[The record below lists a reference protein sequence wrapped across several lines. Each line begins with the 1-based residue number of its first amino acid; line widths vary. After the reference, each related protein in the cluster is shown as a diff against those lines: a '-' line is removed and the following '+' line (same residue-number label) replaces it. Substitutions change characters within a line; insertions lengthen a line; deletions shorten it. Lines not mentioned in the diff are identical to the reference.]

1 MNAVDTNVLIYSI
14 DAHDPDKRRCALQL
28 LESLPANETIIPWQ
42 VACEVAAV
50 IRSMMVA
57 GKFRGD
63 YAEAVSALRS
73 CFPVVLPQLSALD
86 RSLNIQVR
94 DQVSPWD
101 ALLIAACAD
110 AGVTRLFT
118 EDMQGQAVIEGVTFE
133 NPFK

>member
-14 DAHDPDKRRCALQL
+14 DGHDPGKRRRASAL
-28 LESLPANETIIPWQ
+28 LESLPETHTIIPWQ

-50 IRSMMVA
+50 IRSMA
-57 GKFRGD
+57 TEGRFRGD
-63 YAEAVSALRS
+63 CMEAVSALRS
-73 CFPVVLPQLSALD
+73 CFPVVLPRLSALE
-86 RSLNIQVR
+86 RSLQIQVR

-118 EDMQGQAVIEGVTFE
+118 EDMQGRPVIEGVSLV
-133 NPFK
+133 NPFE

>member
-14 DAHDPDKRRCALQL
+14 DARDPGKRRCALDL
-28 LESLPANETIIPWQ
+28 LESLPETETIIPWQ

-50 IRSMMVA
+50 IRSMAMA

-63 YAEAVSALRS
+63 YVEAVSSLRS
-73 CFPVVLPQLSALD
+73 CFPVVLPQLSALE
-86 RSLNIQVR
+86 RSLRIQVR

-118 EDMQGQAVIEGVTFE
+118 EDMQGKPAIEGVALID
-133 NPFK
+133 PFR

>member
-14 DAHDPDKRRCALQL
+14 DARDSVKRRCALDL
-28 LESLPANETIIPWQ
+28 LESLPETETMIPWQ

-50 IRSMMVA
+50 IRSMAAA

-63 YAEAVSALRS
+63 YSEAVSALRS
-73 CFPVVLPQLSALD
+73 CFPIVLPQLSALE
-86 RSLNIQVR
+86 RSLRIQVR

-118 EDMQGQAVIEGVTFE
+118 EDMQGQRAIEGVTLV
-133 NPFK
+133 NPFE

>member
-14 DAHDPDKRRCALQL
+14 DALDAAKRRCAVDLI
-28 LESLPANETIIPWQ
+28 ESLPETDTVIPWQ

-50 IRSMMVA
+50 MRTMAAS

-63 YAEAVSALRS
+63 YAEAVASLRS
-73 CFPVVLPQLSALD
+73 CFPIALPQHSTLE
-86 RSLNIQVR
+86 RSLRIQVQS
-94 DQVSPWD
+94 QVSPWD

-110 AGVTRLFT
+110 AGVTRLYS
-118 EDMQGQAVIEGVTFE
+118 EDMQSQPVIDGVALV